1 MGREASCICE
11 WNGEAARVKAL
22 LESRELILRGPLR
35 KRIPFS
41 EMKRLRADGDRLRFS
56 FESDFVCLVL
66 GKITAPKWLKV
77 ISTPPPSLAKKLGIA
92 QGSRVRVIGAM
103 DEAELQSAIEGAE
116 VVERGGCELIIACVE
131 TAAEL
136 KSAFKKQA
144 SLLDGGVPIWIVYP
158 KGAGHAIGEA
168 DVRETGLAAGVVDV
182 KVAAVSSRLTAL
194 KFVPQKSPRE
204 RS

>member
-11 WNGEAARVKAL
+11 WNGEASRVKAL
-22 LESRELILRGPLR
+22 LESRELILRGSMR

-41 EMKRLRADGDRLRFS
+41 AMKRLRADGDRLRFS

-66 GKITAPKWLKV
+66 GKGTAPKWLKV
-77 ISTPPPSLAKKLGIA
+77 ISTPPPSLAKKLGITA
-92 QGSRVRVIGAM
+92 GSKVRVIGTI
-103 DEAELQSAIEGAE
+103 DDTELAGAVEGAE
-116 VVERGGCELIIACVE
+116 LVERGDCDLIMACVE

-136 KSAFKKQA
+136 KAAFKKQA
-144 SLLDGGVPIWIVYP
+144 SLLESGVPIWIIYP

-182 KVAAVSSRLTAL
+182 KVAAVSSRLTGL
-194 KFVPQKSPRE
+194 KFVARKSSR
-204 RS
+204 RR